1 MKTGRFINKI
11 ESRIHTQV
19 QTLIATIFL
28 INMLIIIIL
37 NIHFV
42 YKYCNIYNTL
52 EYLGIGKVFLNNST
66 S

>member
-28 INMLIIIIL
+28 INILIIIM

>member
-28 INMLIIIIL
+28 INMLIIIL
-37 NIHFV
+37 NIHFE

-52 EYLGIGKVFLNNST
+52 ENLGIGKVFLNNST